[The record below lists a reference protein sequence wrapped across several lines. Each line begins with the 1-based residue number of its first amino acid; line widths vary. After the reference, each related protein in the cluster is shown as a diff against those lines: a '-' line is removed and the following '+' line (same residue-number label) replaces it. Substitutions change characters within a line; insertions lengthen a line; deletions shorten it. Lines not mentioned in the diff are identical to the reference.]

1 MSVYPNES
9 EPVSP
14 GTGLNIPAQVSL
26 INLLPPSGIEPQ
38 FYIKQLQSKSHMEF
52 VFYCPDI
59 GIWVFNVHHFSTYD
73 IGYDSG
79 YSTLTSQ
86 VSFRTNSQRKECQC
100 SSPIPTT
107 SSASRERPTIS
118 PRTSHR
124 SMRIAQSYAM
134 AKTPSTESSVTTT
147 SNESSVDTEMGGL
160 DDLSRLS
167 KAKCIFKKLAKLY
180 LDKRQSPAENEVKE
194 LWEFSDLLDLR
205 TVLKWRD
212 EAGIKHGILF
222 ENGKIEFDK
231 WPIPPHE
238 DLIDIFENIFKPQ
251 FVYPW
256 ITEDDCQPNFDGKH
270 NQGKKLSFFMNFL
283 LILLHRYK
291 FSREEET
298 TQQLFHTDI
307 SSQSQYSS
315 FRSREITAYPWIT
328 LANPHSRSQKLRRNL
343 ETH

>member
-9 EPVSP
+9 EPVPP

-26 INLLPPSGIEPQ
+26 INLFPPSGIEPQ
-38 FYIKQLQSKSHMEF
+38 FYMKQLQSKSHMEF

-59 GIWVFNVHHFSTYD
+59 GVWIFNVHHFSTYD
-73 IGYDSG
+73 VRYDSG
-79 YSTLTSQ
+79 YSTLSSQ
-86 VSFRTNSQRKECQC
+86 VSFRTNSQRKESQSPTPVATA
-100 SSPIPTT
+100 SSV
-107 SSASRERPTIS
+107 SHETIS
-118 PRTSHR
+118 PRAPRR

-160 DDLSRLS
+160 EYTSRLS
-167 KAKCIFKKLAKLY
+167 KAKRIFKRLARLY
-180 LDKRQSPAENEVKE
+180 LDKRQPPAENEVKE

-205 TVLKWRD
+205 MVLKWRD
-212 EAGIKHGILF
+212 EAGIKQGILF

-256 ITEDDCQPNFDGKH
+256 ITEDDCQPNFAGKH
-270 NQGKKLSFFMNFL
+270 NQGKETL
-283 LILLHRYK
+283 LFYELPVN
-291 FSREEET
+291 SCT
-298 TQQLFHTDI
+298 
-307 SSQSQYSS
+307 
-315 FRSREITAYPWIT
+315 
-328 LANPHSRSQKLRRNL
+328 
-343 ETH
+343 